1 MQTAKKR
8 VNSILKQS
16 NTDAILIM
24 NTTSKD
30 PNFTYLTGIY
40 DGLFEDGIV
49 VADRKSIVLYPSALE
64 YEIAKKSALPGIEI
78 TKKGGRIRGGFALKG
93 IESIMGKTLYKRSLG
108 INGSLFPVEVYNALV
123 KMKYPP
129 SNIVDCTRELNNA
142 RSIKDIEEISKIR
155 KAAIIT
161 KRAIAKVRLM
171 LRSGISEIEVANK
184 IAEQFEADGATEAF
198 ESIVAFDSNTAL
210 PHHSPGNSTL
220 SENSIVL
227 FDVGARYHGYC
238 ADVTRTFMFKPKT
251 STEKYKEFLRMY
263 KSVETAHAMA
273 QDMMIEGVE
282 ASSIDKKVREYL
294 DNCEG
299 GIYKGKFI
307 HSLGHSVGID
317 VHDGIVISYKAP
329 GIILKQ
335 GMVLTDEPGV
345 YVVGFGGVRI
355 EDDVLVGKKFSTIL

>member
-8 VNSILKQS
+8 VDNILKQS
-16 NTDAILIM
+16 NIDSILIM

-49 VADRKSIVLYPSALE
+49 IADRKSIILYPSALE

-93 IESIMGKTLYKRSLG
+93 IESIMGKTLYKQSVG
-108 INGSLFPVEVYNALV
+108 INGSLFPVEVYNALK
-123 KMKYPP
+123 KMQYPP
-129 SNIVDCTRELNNA
+129 SKIVDCTKELNSA
-142 RSIKDIEEISKIR
+142 RSVKDKEELSNIR
-155 KAAIIT
+155 KAAGIT
-161 KRAIAKVRLM
+161 KRTIDKVRSI
-171 LRSGISEIEVANK
+171 LRSGMSEIEVAHK
-184 IAEQFEADGATEAF
+184 ITEHFEAAGATEAF

-210 PHHSPGNSTL
+210 PHHSPGKSTL

-227 FDVGARYHGYC
+227 FDVGAKYHGYC
-238 ADVTRTFMFKPKT
+238 ADITRTFMFKPKA
-251 STEKYKEFLRMY
+251 STEKYKRFLRMY

-273 QDMMIEGVE
+273 QDMMVEGAE
-282 ASSIDKKVREYL
+282 ASSIDRKVREYL
-294 DNCEG
+294 DSCEG

-345 YVVGFGGVRI
+345 YDVGFGGVRI
-355 EDDVLVGKKFSTIL
+355 EDDVLVGKKSSTLL